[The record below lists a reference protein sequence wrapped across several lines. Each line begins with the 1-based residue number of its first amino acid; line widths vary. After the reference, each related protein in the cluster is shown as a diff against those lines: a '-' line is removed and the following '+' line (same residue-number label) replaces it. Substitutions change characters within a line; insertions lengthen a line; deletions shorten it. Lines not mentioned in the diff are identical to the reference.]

1 MARKGDG
8 VFENLTRAP
17 WPAGLVFGV
26 IAFALIRFG
35 LPAYL
40 EHSASS
46 MLAKVGASLGQ
57 AIAPYAWMVL
67 IFSCLAS
74 LFSFIGARRRR
85 RLLDVQRD
93 LDSIAAL
100 GWKHFELL
108 VAEAYRRQGYRVE
121 ETGQGGADGGIDLI
135 LRRPG
140 EMVLVQCKQWRTR
153 KVPVN
158 VVREMHGLMHHHG
171 AQAVKLICV
180 GAYTPGAVAFAEGK
194 AIELVTGE
202 ALLALVRSG
211 QRAVASVGGRRG
223 SRPEAVRS
231 MQGQGEHFSTQPAAA
246 PLEATAAAFQ
256 PASVECPRCSAA
268 MVKRK
273 NRKNGEEFWGCSKFP
288 GCRGVRAASELT
300 H

>member
-8 VFENLTRAP
+8 VFENLTRSP
-17 WPAGLVFGV
+17 WPVGLVFGV

-40 EHSASS
+40 EHSASPI
-46 MLAKVGASLGQ
+46 LAKVGASLGQ
-57 AIAPYAWMVL
+57 AIAPLAWVVL
-67 IFSCLAS
+67 ILSWLAS
-74 LFSFIGARRRR
+74 LFSFVGARRRR

-121 ETGQGGADGGIDLI
+121 ETGQGGADGGVDLI

-171 AQAVKLICV
+171 AHAVKLICV
-180 GAYTPGAVAFAEGK
+180 GAYTPDAVAFSEGK
-194 AIELVTGE
+194 PIELVTGE

-211 QRAVASVGGRRG
+211 HSAVTSVGGRRG
-223 SRPEAVRS
+223 SRPEGGGAVR
-231 MQGQGEHFSTQPAAA
+231 GQSEMARVEVGSGELSSRESLA
-246 PLEATAAAFQ
+246 E
-256 PASVECPRCSAA
+256 VIECPRCAA
-268 MVKRK
+268 PMVRRR
-273 NRKNGEEFWGCSKFP
+273 NRKSGEVFWGCSGFP
-288 GCRGVRAASELT
+288 ECRGVRAG
-300 H
+300 

>member
-1 MARKGDG
+1 MATGLDTAYRPVRLDDGHRRARGPFMARKGDG
-8 VFENLTRAP
+8 VFENLTRSP
-17 WPAGLVFGV
+17 WPVGLVFGV

-40 EHSASS
+40 EHSASPI
-46 MLAKVGASLGQ
+46 LAKVGASLGQ
-57 AIAPYAWMVL
+57 AIAPLAWVVL
-67 IFSCLAS
+67 ILSWLAS
-74 LFSFIGARRRR
+74 LFSFVGARRRR

-171 AQAVKLICV
+171 AHGVKLICV
-180 GAYTPGAVAFAEGK
+180 GAYTPDAVAFAAGK
-194 AIELVTGE
+194 PIELVTGE
-202 ALLALVRSG
+202 ALLALVRL
-211 QRAVASVGGRRG
+211 
-223 SRPEAVRS
+223 
-231 MQGQGEHFSTQPAAA
+231 GQGAVTSVA
-246 PLEATAAAFQ
+246 PVVQ
-256 PASVECPRCSAA
+256 ASHE
-268 MVKRK
+268 
-273 NRKNGEEFWGCSKFP
+273 
-288 GCRGVRAASELT
+288 
-300 H
+300 

>member
-8 VFENLTRAP
+8 VFENLTRSP

-40 EHSASS
+40 EHSASP

-57 AIAPYAWMVL
+57 AMAPLAWVVL

-74 LFSFIGARRRR
+74 IFSFIGTRRRR

-171 AQAVKLICV
+171 AHGVKLICV
-180 GAYTPGAVAFAEGK
+180 GAYTPDAVAFAEGK
-194 AIELVTGE
+194 PIELVTGE

-211 QRAVASVGGRRG
+211 QSATTSLGGRRG
-223 SRPEAVRS
+223 SRPEGGGAVR
-231 MQGQGEHFSTQPAAA
+231 GQRYNSDPRVEVGSEEVSSRESLA
-246 PLEATAAAFQ
+246 E
-256 PASVECPRCSAA
+256 VIECPRCAA
-268 MVKRK
+268 PMVRRR
-273 NRKNGEEFWGCSKFP
+273 NRKSGEVFWGCSGFP
-288 GCRGVRAASELT
+288 GCRGVRAG
-300 H
+300 